1 MNTYLEM
8 SLKFCLKRRMKMISF
23 ILFIIM
29 TCYALYINY
38 SWSKHCDK
46 VNDAWAK
53 CCIEL
58 NNKWADAY
66 NSVIKEKNNES

>member
-1 MNTYLEM
+1 
-8 SLKFCLKRRMKMISF
+8 MISF

-38 SWSKHCDK
+38 SWSKHCEK

-66 NSVIKEKNNES
+66 NSVIKEKKNES

>member
-1 MNTYLEM
+1 
-8 SLKFCLKRRMKMISF
+8 MISF

-46 VNDAWAK
+46 INDAWAK
-53 CCIEL
+53 YCIEM
-58 NNKWADAY
+58 NKRWADVY
-66 NSVIKEKNNES
+66 NSIIKEKENES

>member
-1 MNTYLEM
+1 
-8 SLKFCLKRRMKMISF
+8 MISF

-38 SWSKHCDK
+38 SWSKHCEK

-53 CCIEL
+53 CCIEI
-58 NNKWADAY
+58 NEKWADVY
-66 NSVIKEKNNES
+66 NSIIKEKNNES

>member
-1 MNTYLEM
+1 
-8 SLKFCLKRRMKMISF
+8 MISF

-38 SWSKHCDK
+38 SWSKHCEK

-66 NSVIKEKNNES
+66 NSVIKEKKNESNNRT

>member
-1 MNTYLEM
+1 MITT
-8 SLKFCLKRRMKMISF
+8 ISF

-46 VNDAWAK
+46 INDAWAK
-53 CCIEL
+53 YCIEM
-58 NNKWADAY
+58 NKRWADAY
-66 NSVIKEKNNES
+66 NSVIKEKKDD

>member
-1 MNTYLEM
+1 MGITII
-8 SLKFCLKRRMKMISF
+8 FI

-46 VNDAWAK
+46 INDAWAK

-58 NNKWADAY
+58 NNKWIDAC
-66 NSVIKEKNNES
+66 NSIIKEDKDD

>member
-1 MNTYLEM
+1 MGIN
-8 SLKFCLKRRMKMISF
+8 ISF

-46 VNDAWAK
+46 INDAWAK
-53 CCIEL
+53 YCIEM
-58 NNKWADAY
+58 NKRWADAY
-66 NSVIKEKNNES
+66 NSVIKEKKDES

>member
-1 MNTYLEM
+1 M
-8 SLKFCLKRRMKMISF
+8 STISF
-23 ILFIIM
+23 IILFIIM
-29 TCYALYINY
+29 ICYTLYINY
-38 SWSKHCDK
+38 SWSKHCEK

-53 CCIEL
+53 CCIEI

>member
-1 MNTYLEM
+1 M
-8 SLKFCLKRRMKMISF
+8 STINFIFC
-23 ILFIIM
+23 IIM

-46 VNDAWAK
+46 INDAWAK
-53 CCIEL
+53 CCIEI

-66 NSVIKEKNNES
+66 NSIIKENKQ

>member
-1 MNTYLEM
+1 M
-8 SLKFCLKRRMKMISF
+8 STISF

-46 VNDAWAK
+46 INDAWAK
-53 CCIEL
+53 YCIEM
-58 NNKWADAY
+58 NKRWADVY
-66 NSVIKEKNNES
+66 NSVIKEIKNES

>member
-1 MNTYLEM
+1 MEIT
-8 SLKFCLKRRMKMISF
+8 ISF

-46 VNDAWAK
+46 INDAWAK
-53 CCIEL
+53 YCIEM
-58 NNKWADAY
+58 NKRWVDAY
-66 NSVIKEKNNES
+66 NSVIKEKENEH